1 MAKVLVLGG
10 LGYIGSALCELY
22 QDKAQH
28 QVTVVDN
35 RFIPER
41 IAGFPPH
48 FRFVHSEIADLE
60 LMANLASDAEI
71 VYFLAA
77 QVEAESS
84 AERSEAVWRDNFELP
99 KSVIERVPP
108 GVRVVFPSSGNVFGG
123 TPEGAKWGDL
133 TEEDPP
139 YPKLPYAET
148 KREMENFL
156 NASNRNFTVLRFGTN
171 YGYSPGQR
179 FNLVTNIFLK
189 RALEDEPIQL
199 HGGGMNWRPTACVTD
214 CARAAMFVAERRDT
228 ASETYHVVSASFT
241 IRELAEKVI
250 ALTQSKSK
258 LAIIDKVAP
267 FSSYALSSEKIKKL
281 GFTFEWPIERAIP
294 EAKRRLAA
302 LVGRQALR
310 QRVTAP

>member
-1 MAKVLVLGG
+1 MSKVLILGG

-22 QDKAQH
+22 RDKAQH
-28 QVTVVDN
+28 QVTIVDN

-41 IAGFPPH
+41 ISGYPSH
-48 FRFVHSEIADLE
+48 FRFVHSEIADLD
-60 LMANLASDAEI
+60 LMANLAADADT

-99 KSVIERVPP
+99 KAVIDRIPP
-108 GVRVVFPSSGNVFGG
+108 SVRVVFPSSGNVFGG
-123 TPEGAKWGDL
+123 TPEGAKWRDL

-156 NASNRNFTVLRFGTN
+156 NGSNRNFTVLRFGTN

-189 RALEDEPIQL
+189 RALEGEPIQL
-199 HGGGMNWRPTACVTD
+199 HGGGKNWRPTACVTD

-228 ASETYHVVSASFT
+228 ASETYHVVGGSFT

-258 LAIIDKVAP
+258 LAIIDKVVP
-267 FSSYALSSEKIKKL
+267 FNSYALSSEKIKKF
-281 GFTFEWPIERAIP
+281 GFTFEWPLERAIP
-294 EAKRRLAA
+294 EAARRLRA
-302 LVGRQALR
+302 LIGKNALR
-310 QRVTAP
+310 QQASAS

>member
-1 MAKVLVLGG
+1 MSKVLILGG

-22 QDKAQH
+22 RHKSQD

-41 IAGFPPH
+41 VAGFPPH
-48 FRFVHSEIADLE
+48 FRFVHSEIADLD
-60 LMANLASDAEI
+60 LMASLGRIAETAH
-71 VYFLAA
+71 FLAA

-99 KSVIERVPP
+99 KSVIDRFPP
-108 GVRVVFPSSGNVFGG
+108 SVRVVFPSSGNVFGG
-123 TPEGAKWGDL
+123 TPEGAKWRDL
-133 TEEDPP
+133 TEEDTP
-139 YPKLPYAET
+139 YPKLPYAEA

-156 NASNRNFTVLRFGTN
+156 NGSNRNFTVLRFGTN

-189 RALEDEPIQL
+189 RALEGEPIQL
-199 HGGGMNWRPTACVTD
+199 HGGGKNWRPTACVTD

-228 ASETYHVVSASFT
+228 TGETYHVVSGSFT

-250 ALTQSKSK
+250 ALTQSKSR
-258 LAIIDKVAP
+258 LAIIDKVVP
-267 FSSYALSSEKIKKL
+267 FNSYALCSDKIKKL
-281 GFTFEWPIERAIP
+281 GFSFEWPLERAIP
-294 EAKRRLAA
+294 EAKHHLSA
-302 LVGRQALR
+302 LVGKRAAAEQA
-310 QRVTAP
+310 VAS